1 MVAVC
6 ILIGLALRLVFP
18 KTAEPVQLR
27 SDTVETL
34 SSFYTNPADYETAF
48 AEATASTSAQVPA
61 YAAITSHHFL
71 AKRLI
76 ARTMTGIDPTN
87 VKTVIVISPDH
98 FSALTDSAA
107 FGVTTLARWETPFG
121 ELTTNPGQLEALA
134 TLEQIELSPSLFFTE
149 HGVYTLVPFIKKQ
162 FPDANFVP
170 MVLRSGDDYQQYAQ
184 LGRDLRQF
192 FDPEETLLIISSDF
206 SHLKTPDQAQRDD
219 QQSIRALESHTLID
233 VPLIDSDCKVCMATL
248 FGYLENLPTQFQLVE
263 NTDSFAISG
272 QEPESVTSYVSGYFV
287 ADRSQTTFSPPLPLP
302 LPTPLTTQSTSQKI
316 SLLFTGD
323 VMLDRTIRQKM
334 NQYGNEHVLREL
346 VPLFRQYNFVIINLE
361 GPITSNPS
369 RSVGSTP
376 GSPANFIFTFDPSVA
391 KTLFDAGVSLVN
403 LGNNHIRNF
412 GEDGV
417 QQTKQYLSEANI
429 RFFGDTGSESESKD
443 RVLLL
448 EREGVRIGL
457 TNYNQFTTDGLE
469 HALADIAFVRPNV
482 DLLIIYTHWGNEYVP
497 AANAVIESQAHRFI
511 DAGADLVVGSH
522 PHVIQNT
529 EEYRGKRIYY
539 SLGNFIF
546 DQYFSPETQQG
557 LLVGVEVDP
566 QTKEMRF
573 TEYKVRLQPNGQTV
587 LEN

>member
-1 MVAVC
+1 M
-6 ILIGLALRLVFP
+6 
-18 KTAEPVQLR
+18 
-27 SDTVETL
+27 S
-34 SSFYTNPADYETAF
+34 
-48 AEATASTSAQVPA
+48 
-61 YAAITSHHFL
+61 
-71 AKRLI
+71 
-76 ARTMTGIDPTN
+76 
-87 VKTVIVISPDH
+87 
-98 FSALTDSAA
+98 
-107 FGVTTLARWETPFG
+107 
-121 ELTTNPGQLEALA
+121 
-134 TLEQIELSPSLFFTE
+134 
-149 HGVYTLVPFIKKQ
+149 
-162 FPDANFVP
+162 
-170 MVLRSGDDYQQYAQ
+170 
-184 LGRDLRQF
+184 
-192 FDPEETLLIISSDF
+192 
-206 SHLKTPDQAQRDD
+206 
-219 QQSIRALESHTLID
+219 
-233 VPLIDSDCKVCMATL
+233 
-248 FGYLENLPTQFQLVE
+248 
-263 NTDSFAISG
+263 
-272 QEPESVTSYVSGYFV
+272 
-287 ADRSQTTFSPPLPLP
+287 
-302 LPTPLTTQSTSQKI
+302 
-316 SLLFTGD
+316 
-323 VMLDRTIRQKM
+323 
-334 NQYGNEHVLREL
+334 QYGNEHVLREL